1 MRCHPNYF
9 GRVSKNVVI
18 GGGSI
23 IFFVT
28 RGNLL
33 FFKLLVKFQFL
44 SSFFIHMQGK
54 FNCDSSL
61 VFDPLIYLR

>member
-9 GRVSKNVVI
+9 GRVSKNVVF

-28 RGNLL
+28 RGF
-33 FFKLLVKFQFL
+33 FFKLLEKFQFL
-44 SSFFIHMQGK
+44 SSFFINSFAGK
-54 FNCDSSL
+54 AQLNLKSGF
-61 VFDPLIYLR
+61 